1 MWLWR
6 QRKSYDKLARQIEML
21 SKFLY
26 NRVLVD
32 ENGIGDIIGVGSIKY
47 GLLTLKAVS
56 VDDGG
61 ILIYRGE

>member
-1 MWLWR
+1 
-6 QRKSYDKLARQIEML
+6 ML